1 VGEGPAE
8 LRRAL
13 PADAAAVRELVRAA
27 YTRWA
32 RLIGREPKPM
42 IADYAAAIENHL
54 VDLLHVGG
62 ELVGVIEMIPQ
73 PDHLLIENVAVRPAS
88 QGRGHG
94 RRLLAHA
101 ERTALAL
108 GHRETRLY
116 TNKLFVENV
125 QLYARLGYEI
135 AFERPLEGRVLV
147 HMRKALRDPAD
158 GGTPPEGRRLS

>member
-1 VGEGPAE
+1 M
-8 LRRAL
+8 
-13 PADAAAVRELVRAA
+13 
-27 YTRWA
+27 T
-32 RLIGREPKPM
+32 
-42 IADYAAAIENHL
+42 ADYAAAIENHI
-54 VDLLHVGG
+54 VDLLHAEG

-73 PDHLLIENVAVRPAS
+73 PDHLLIENVAVRPAA

-125 QLYARLGYEI
+125 RLYAGLGYEI
-135 AFERPLEGRVLV
+135 AFERPFEGRVLV
-147 HMRKALRDPAD
+147 HMRKALQGPIER
-158 GGTPPEGRRLS
+158 GTPTEEKPLS